1 MGEVVLMLAVGLAIG
16 GVLGM
21 LGGGGSI
28 LAVPALVY
36 LGHQSPQAATTASL
50 VVVGVGATGGLV
62 PHLRD
67 GDVRVGAGLAFGG
80 VGVAGAFAGT
90 RVNGLVSDDVLL
102 AAFAGLML
110 VVAIGLFIRSRV
122 AVADA
127 QADGIRVWRVLVA
140 GTGVGFL
147 TGFLGVGGGFVVVPA
162 LVFALGL
169 SMSVAV
175 GTSLVV
181 ILVNVVAGLAARGP
195 ELDIA
200 WMVTL
205 ALAAGTMA
213 GAAGSGTI
221 AHRFEDRSLTRA
233 FALLLVVVASGIALS
248 ALS

>member
-1 MGEVVLMLAVGLAIG
+1 MAEVMLMLVVGLAIG

-36 LGHQSPQAATTASL
+36 IGHQSPQAATTASL
-50 VVVGVGATGGLV
+50 VVVGIGATGGLV

-67 GDVRVGAGLAFGG
+67 GDVRIGAGLAFGG
-80 VGVAGAFAGT
+80 VGIAGAVAGT
-90 RVNGLVSDDVLL
+90 QMNGLVSDDVLL

-110 VVAIGLFIRSRV
+110 VTAVALFVRSRI
-122 AVADA
+122 AV
-127 QADGIRVWRVLVA
+127 GEVRPEGVHVWRVLLA

-181 ILVNVVAGLAARGP
+181 IVVNVIAGLAARGP

-200 WMVTL
+200 WTVTL
-205 ALAAGTMA
+205 ALATGVMA
-213 GAAGSGTI
+213 GAAAAGSI
-221 AHRFEDRSLTRA
+221 SHRFEDRVLTRA
-233 FALLLVVVASGIALS
+233 FAALLLVVATGIALS